1 MLKLHVIQAHEGDCL
16 LLEHRTEAEACFV
29 LVDGGARDTWD
40 PYLRRALRKKV
51 RRAGRRLDLLVLS
64 HVDADHVTGLLELF
78 VELRSARDEGRR
90 PLVEID
96 DLWHNSFELLPEAD
110 DIVRE
115 LRGWGATVAA
125 VRPGGIAGLDAS
137 GRRHLW
143 LCELALDSIRQGHD
157 LAREAR
163 LLRVEQNRAF
173 GGGQIL
179 ASGDREADTRRI
191 GGLDIRVVG
200 PTQANLDDLRR
211 KWRRWL
217 EKQQQRLRRGH
228 TDLAA
233 MTDKSVPNL
242 SSVQLLI
249 EAEGRR
255 LLLTGDGRGDHLL
268 EALAVGSLLDD
279 EGGID
284 VDVLKL
290 PHHGSNRNA
299 TPEFFERVRASTYVV
314 SANGKHDNPDYDTL
328 EWLVDA
334 ARTQGRRIT
343 LAVTNATPAT
353 DRLVRERP
361 PRRNGYRLRVR
372 RKRWGWITVRP

>member
-211 KWRRWL
+211 L
-217 EKQQQRLRRGH
+217 G
-228 TDLAA
+228 
-233 MTDKSVPNL
+233 
-242 SSVQLLI
+242 
-249 EAEGRR
+249 R
-255 LLLTGDGRGDHLL
+255 LLDQRQAHQPAGQVGRPARPGLPGHPGGRPGGGDR
-268 EALAVGSLLDD
+268 
-279 EGGID
+279 
-284 VDVLKL
+284 
-290 PHHGSNRNA
+290 
-299 TPEFFERVRASTYVV
+299 
-314 SANGKHDNPDYDTL
+314 
-328 EWLVDA
+328 
-334 ARTQGRRIT
+334 
-343 LAVTNATPAT
+343 
-353 DRLVRERP
+353 
-361 PRRNGYRLRVR
+361 
-372 RKRWGWITVRP
+372 